1 METWLGED
9 GRTLMRAGRGRVT
22 AVVPQGSE
30 RESVPPTVDVVQ
42 VNVEIQVAARP
53 GQARAIRVL
62 VHGLVE
68 SGSDLHRVA
77 QDSFAA
83 GADVDWTIR
92 WVRHSWVPEDVPV
105 QSLRLSTDT
114 AAYLEE
120 LVPVAWDDVD
130 AGRSPLEADQAL
142 EAELQALIDSE
153 RP

>member
-22 AVVPQGSE
+22 AVVPQSTGSD
-30 RESVPPTVDVVQ
+30 STGSTPAVVEVFQ
-42 VNVEIQVAARP
+42 VNVEIEVAVRP

-68 SGSDLHRVA
+68 SGSALHRVA
-77 QDSFAA
+77 QDTHAA
-83 GADVDWTIR
+83 GSDVDWTIR
-92 WVRHSWVPEDVPV
+92 WVRHSWVPEDIPI

-114 AAYLEE
+114 TAYLDD
-120 LVPVAWDDVD
+120 LVPVDLDKNDD
-130 AGRSPLEADQAL
+130 SEAALAL
-142 EAELQALIDSE
+142 EAELQALIDAE